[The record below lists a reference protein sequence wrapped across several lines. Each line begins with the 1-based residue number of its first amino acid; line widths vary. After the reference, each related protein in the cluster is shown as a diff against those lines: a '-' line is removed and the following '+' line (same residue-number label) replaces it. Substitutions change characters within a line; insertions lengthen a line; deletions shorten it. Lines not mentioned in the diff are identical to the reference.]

1 MTKARQMR
9 ADKASKLTENV
20 ISRNKDMKLLIA
32 DDSKAMRLV
41 IGHMLRQAGYRGHD
55 IVEAADGDEA
65 LAAIRKEDPD
75 LIISDWN
82 MPGKT
87 GIEVLQQ
94 MRSEGIDTTFGF
106 VTTEVSQEMRTLAQ
120 DSGAAFL
127 IGKPFTPEDFQRA
140 LDDYLG

>member
-1 MTKARQMR
+1 
-9 ADKASKLTENV
+9 
-20 ISRNKDMKLLIA
+20 MKLLIA

-65 LAAIRKEDPD
+65 LAVVDREAPD

-87 GIEVLQQ
+87 GIEVLQRLRQ
-94 MRSEGIDTTFGF
+94 DGVNTTFGF
-106 VTTEVSQEMRTLAQ
+106 VTTEVSAEMRALAES
-120 DSGAAFL
+120 SGAAFL

-140 LDDYLG
+140 LDDYLN

>member
-1 MTKARQMR
+1 
-9 ADKASKLTENV
+9 
-20 ISRNKDMKLLIA
+20 MKLLIA

-41 IGHMLRQAGYRGHD
+41 IGHMLRQAGYRGHE

-65 LAAIRKEDPD
+65 IAAVNRESPD

-87 GIEVLQQ
+87 GIEVLQHLRQ
-94 MRSEGIDTTFGF
+94 EGVRTTFGF
-106 VTTEVSQEMRTLAQ
+106 VTTEVSQEMRALAEA
-120 DSGAAFL
+120 SGAAFL

-140 LDDYLG
+140 LDDYLN

>member
-1 MTKARQMR
+1 
-9 ADKASKLTENV
+9 
-20 ISRNKDMKLLIA
+20 MKLLIA

-41 IGHMLRQAGYRGHD
+41 IGHMLRQAGYRGHE

-65 LAAIRKEDPD
+65 LAAIDRESPD

-94 MRSEGIDTTFGF
+94 LRQDGVNTTFGF
-106 VTTEVSQEMRTLAQ
+106 VTTEVSQEMRALAEA
-120 DSGAAFL
+120 SGAAFL
-127 IGKPFTPEDFQRA
+127 IGKPFTPDDFQRA
-140 LDDYLG
+140 LDDYLN